1 MQNVRLELD
10 IVISPFFKIK
20 NSKNYS
26 RAQNKWEVF
35 WNKKS
40 RLKVNVENSVSTAN
54 IEILKLVVIQVIT
67 SMCNKSHLF
76 GALDVIKNIGY
87 FTF

>member
-1 MQNVRLELD
+1 ME
-10 IVISPFFKIK
+10 K
-20 NSKNYS
+20 
-26 RAQNKWEVF
+26 
-35 WNKKS
+35 
-40 RLKVNVENSVSTAN
+40 NSVSTAN